1 MKNIKVHICN
11 NKRAWYTPKGRL
23 WHVEDRGVQL
33 SYRTIEEMLGA
44 HPEFTSIPEMQASVD
59 RHIEKTE
66 KRKVRQAHKE
76 SENIKRE
83 NQPKARTEKMVT
95 CYYCFG
101 TGKTGLGMPCTNC
114 QGKGVYLVTA
124 KGF

>member
-1 MKNIKVHICN
+1 MKNIKVHIYN

-44 HPEFTSIPEMQASVD
+44 HPEFTSIPEIQASVD
-59 RHIEKTE
+59 RHIERA
-66 KRKVRQAHKE
+66 KRKKDYLVRKE
-76 SENIKRE
+76 SKRIE
-83 NQPKARTEKMVT
+83 LEATPKVKIEKIVT

-101 TGKTGLGMPCTNC
+101 TGETGLGMPCTNC
-114 QGKGVYLVTA
+114 KGKGGYLITA